1 MSNKDFEKKDD
12 RDHATVNCD
21 IPIGIEEQ
29 FEPLEPRIARGD
41 APVLI
46 EIICERVHCVLY
58 DYAINTVDMIA
69 EIFGDKIDIQTV
81 IRRSDIGNAQHY
93 LDLCKRAGKML
104 AVPAILIN
112 GEVAFDSVPHPDDL
126 IKAIEAALQRQK

>member
-1 MSNKDFEKKDD
+1 MSNKDLKKKTVIP
-12 RDHATVNCD
+12 ATVNRD
-21 IPIGIEEQ
+21 ISISIEEQ

-58 DYAINTVDMIA
+58 DYAINTVDMIVD
-69 EIFGDKIDIQTV
+69 IYGDKVDIQTV
-81 IRRSDIGNAQHY
+81 IRRSDIGNAEHY
-93 LDLCKRAGKML
+93 LNLCKRAGKML

-126 IKAIEAALQRQK
+126 IKEIDAVLELQK